1 MMKISG
7 RNQISGKVSKLDKD
21 DIMAKVVLDIGG
33 QNLTAVVTRD
43 AVDDLGISTGDD
55 IKALIKATSVMLI
68 K

>member
-7 RNQISGKVSKLDKD
+7 RNQISGKVTELHKD

-43 AVDDLGISTGDD
+43 AVDDLDISIGDD
-55 IKALIKATSVMLI
+55 VKALIKATSVMLI